1 MENIFS
7 IWTKEGLL
15 CDKNG
20 DGVIDGTNVCIDLPD
35 HLAPE
40 GLIDFCARL
49 GFETT
54 SLSFRFFESSEGAV
68 KLRFVHSEAAT
79 DIKLENNQLVIR
91 YQTEQELSDLL
102 KLLAAMDP
110 ELAGKTSDVIELRDG
125 RLYAG
130 QLPISMIVSPSG
142 YAAATPKVNSLS
154 DLWSFSGMGKST
166 EASPARL
173 LHMNISVH
181 EELMTAELLRELC
194 YFAARSAMYSTEI
207 VFPVTGN
214 KEASLQLEVLEDEE
228 SRMDL
233 LKPNVLQLRGRKE
246 NIASSAH
253 QLARATH
260 WSDGGVFGY
269 WEQKHQL
276 AQKKEAPLLF
286 EMEWIDEREVDLAF
300 ALLKRAENLA
310 GADVEIFLSEP
321 TEVRRRL
328 EREWRAIF
336 PQVHS
341 LTIRSAY
348 KAGLHWLMEEMIPS
362 LQQYKAIEIKV
373 RAEAGEN
380 GLELPIR
387 WIQELYPADRLIEE
401 EMGLQADFVSYQ
413 LEENLRHTYEIYG
426 LDQQGEKHF
435 VSSLDVPVSRLP
447 YIDGKH
453 SVYPVSSA
461 IRIWK
466 NGVAEEHLIQTDRER
481 FYRFYVDDVLTKLKS
496 EVSAYHPGQGHT
508 RPLFDRIEID
518 VWMSEEEAKLPV
530 DEERV
535 SALEALHEDLYF
547 NTLDYFAYLGEELE
561 GKPFDAPGGVHPFMH
576 VRVGEKPE
584 ARIRVYAW
592 EDVQSEK
599 WVTTAILF
607 NEAGDFSKARMANG
621 KEEMALS
628 IEAFKKPDR
637 HLHPD
642 VDQWLKNHPSS
653 RVLYPDHSYRGHAIP
668 IIECFLDTEEEY
680 YSPLKMTLFK
690 KTIFIEAGHHSNEVS
705 STPAILQLLERASE
719 RSDNWLKEINIV
731 LLPLANPDGYELMTK
746 LTKEHPEWK
755 HHAARYNAVG
765 LEYSFVRFHE
775 TVFGEA
781 NIYPE
786 VLRRWVPDIIV
797 DDHGIPSHEWVQP
810 FAGYNSPPRFPVS
823 YFLPSAKI
831 YGIGRLSTGAFRKRH
846 EENLDAIVN
855 EISQAIC
862 GTEIEKENRY
872 WKERFRKYGNQ
883 WLPEVFPIEG
893 APGIHFYRQPTV
905 APSYATIGVSRYPE
919 WVGAE
924 IISEAADEVVYGEV
938 LQTCIEAH
946 VIFDL
951 AILDVV
957 QRARIDVKRQNVNGL
972 SYERVRPI
980 QLS

>member
-7 IWTKEGLL
+7 IWTKDGLL
-15 CDKNG
+15 RDKNG
-20 DGVIDGTNVCIDLPD
+20 DGVIDGTNVWIDLPD
-35 HLAPE
+35 YLAPE

-54 SLSFRFFESSEGAV
+54 SLSFCFFEPSEEAV
-68 KLRFVHSEAAT
+68 KLCFVHSEAAT
-79 DIKLENNQLVIR
+79 DIRLENNQLMIR
-91 YQTEQELSDLL
+91 YQSEQELSDLL
-102 KLLAAMDP
+102 KLLAAMDL
-110 ELAGKTSDVIELRDG
+110 EQAGTKSDVIELRDG

-130 QLPISMIVSPSG
+130 QLSIPTIDYPNDL
-142 YAAATPKVNSLS
+142 AAAVPEINNLS
-154 DLWSFSGMGKST
+154 DLWSFSGIGKSN
-166 EASPARL
+166 EASPAKL
-173 LHMNISVH
+173 FHMNIGVEKS
-181 EELMTAELLRELC
+181 LMTAGLLREIC

-214 KEASLQLEVLEDEE
+214 KEASLQLEVLEGDDPILE
-228 SRMDL
+228 L
-233 LKPNVLQLRGRKE
+233 VKPNVLQLRGRKE
-246 NIASSAH
+246 NMAAAAY
-253 QLARATH
+253 QLARAKH
-260 WSDGGVFGY
+260 WSEGGVFGY

-276 AQKKEAPLLF
+276 SQKKEPPLLF
-286 EMEWIDEREVDLAF
+286 EMQWSDEKEVDVAF
-300 ALLKRAENLA
+300 DHLKREEDLA
-310 GADVEIFLSEP
+310 GTDIEIFLSEP
-321 TEVRRRL
+321 AEVRRRL
-328 EREWRAIF
+328 EEEWRAIF

-341 LTIRSAY
+341 LTIRSAF

-362 LQQYKAIEIKV
+362 LQPYKEIEIKV
-373 RAEAGEN
+373 REEAGEK

-401 EMGLQADFVSYQ
+401 EIGLKADLVTYK
-413 LEENLRHTYEIYG
+413 LEGNLSHTYELYG
-426 LDQQGEKHF
+426 LDEQGEKHF
-435 VSSLDVPVSRLP
+435 ISSLDVPVSRLP

-453 SVYPVSSA
+453 DVYPASSA
-461 IRIWK
+461 VRIRK
-466 NGVAEEHLIQTDRER
+466 NGVEEEQLIQTDRER
-481 FYRFYVDDVLTKLKS
+481 FYRFYADKVLPKLRDAIS
-496 EVSAYHPGQGHT
+496 DYHPGQGHT

-518 VWMSEEEAKLPV
+518 VWMSEEEIKLQV

-584 ARIRVYAW
+584 ARIRVYGW
-592 EDVQSEK
+592 EDKQSEN

-607 NEAGDFSKARMANG
+607 NEAGDFSKAALTNDG
-621 KEEMALS
+621 EEIALS
-628 IEAFKKPDR
+628 IEASEKPDR
-637 HLHPD
+637 HLHPY
-642 VDQWLKNHPSS
+642 VNEWLNKHPSY

-668 IIECFLDTEEEY
+668 IIECFLDTGEEY
-680 YSPLKMTLFK
+680 DSPLKMTLFK

-705 STPAILQLLERASE
+705 STPAILQLLERACE
-719 RSDNWLKEINIV
+719 RSDHLLKEMNIV

-765 LEYSFVRFHE
+765 LEYSFVRFQE

-786 VLRRWVPDIIV
+786 VLRRWAPDTIV

-831 YGIGRLSTGAFRKRH
+831 YGIGRLSTGAFRTRH

-855 EISQAIC
+855 EISQAIR
-862 GTEIEKENRY
+862 GTEIEKENSY
-872 WKERFRKYGNQ
+872 WKQRFRKYGNE
-883 WLPEVFPIEG
+883 WLPEVFPIEE

-905 APSYATIGVSRYPE
+905 APSYSTLGVSRYPE
-919 WVGAE
+919 WIGAE
-924 IISEAADEVVYGEV
+924 IISEAADEVVYGDV
-938 LQTCIEAH
+938 LQSCVEAH
-946 VIFDL
+946 IVFDL
-951 AILDVV
+951 AILDVL
-957 QRARIDVKRQNVNGL
+957 QRARIDVKRQTVNGL
-972 SYERVRPI
+972 SYERARPI
-980 QLS
+980 QLL

>member
-1 MENIFS
+1 MESIFS
-7 IWTKEGLL
+7 IWTKEGIL

-20 DGVIDGTNVCIDLPD
+20 DGVIDGINIFIDLPD
-35 HLAPE
+35 QLAPE

-54 SLSFRFFESSEGAV
+54 ALSLDFFEPNEEAVRLSFVYSGT
-68 KLRFVHSEAAT
+68 AT
-79 DIKLENNQLVIR
+79 DISLENNELVIR
-91 YQTEQELSDLL
+91 YQSEHELSNLL

-110 ELAGKTSDVIELRDG
+110 EQLCKDSNVIELRNG

-130 QLPISMIVSPSG
+130 QTLISTIVYQSNH
-142 YAAATPKVNSLS
+142 AAATTEVNSLS
-154 DLWSFSGMGKST
+154 DLWSFSGIGKSN
-166 EASPARL
+166 EASPAKL
-173 LHMNISVH
+173 LHMNIAAEKSC
-181 EELMTAELLRELC
+181 LSAELLRELC
-194 YFAARSAMYSTEI
+194 YFAARSAMYTTNI

-214 KEASLQLEVLEDEE
+214 IEASLQLEVLDGENSILE
-228 SRMDL
+228 L
-233 LKPNVLQLRGRKE
+233 LKPNVLQLRGKKE
-246 NIASSAH
+246 QIPFAAH
-253 QLARATH
+253 QLARAKH
-260 WSDGGVFGY
+260 WSEGGVIGY
-269 WEQKHQL
+269 WEQNHQL
-276 AQKKEAPLLF
+276 SQKKEPPLLF
-286 EMEWIDEREVDLAF
+286 DMQWSDEKEVDAAF
-300 ALLKRAENLA
+300 DLLKGTEDLT

-321 TEVRRRL
+321 AEIRRKL
-328 EREWRAIF
+328 EEEWRAIF

-341 LTIRSAY
+341 LTIRSAF
-348 KAGLHWLMEEMIPS
+348 KTGLHWLMEEMIPS
-362 LQQYKAIEIKV
+362 LQAYEGIEISV
-373 RAEAGEN
+373 REEAGEK

-401 EMGLQADFVSYQ
+401 EIGLKADLVTYK
-413 LEENLRHTYEIYG
+413 LEGNLSHTYEVYG
-426 LDQQGEKHF
+426 LDEQGDKHF
-435 VSSLDVPVSRLP
+435 IGSLDVPVSRLP

-453 SVYPVSSA
+453 DVYPVSSA
-461 IRIWK
+461 VRIWK
-466 NGVAEEHLIQTDRER
+466 KGVAEEHLIQTDRER
-481 FYRFYVDDVLTKLKS
+481 FYRFYVDKVLPKLRDA
-496 EVSAYHPGQGHT
+496 VSDYHPGQGHT

-518 VWMSEEEAKLPV
+518 VWMSEEEVKLQV

-584 ARIRVYAW
+584 ARIRVYGW
-592 EDVQSEK
+592 EDKQNEK
-599 WVTTAILF
+599 WVTTAISF
-607 NEAGDFSKARMANG
+607 NEAGDFSKAALTNG
-621 KEEMALS
+621 TEEITLS
-628 IEAFKKPDR
+628 IEAFEKPDR

-642 VDQWLKNHPSS
+642 VNEWLNNHPSH
-653 RVLYPDHSYRGHAIP
+653 RVLFPDHSYRGHAIP
-668 IIECFLDTEEEY
+668 IIECFLDTGEEY
-680 YSPLKMTLFK
+680 DSPLKMTLFK

-705 STPAILQLLERASE
+705 STPAILQLLERARE
-719 RSDNWLKEINIV
+719 RSDDLLKDMNLV

-765 LEYSFVRFHE
+765 LEYSFVRFQE

-786 VLRRWVPDIIV
+786 VLRRWAPDIIV

-831 YGIGRLSTGAFRKRH
+831 YGIGRLSAGAFRTRH

-855 EISQAIC
+855 EISQVIS
-862 GTEIEKENRY
+862 GTEIEKENSY
-872 WKERFRKYGNQ
+872 WKQRFRKYGNE
-883 WLPEVFPIEG
+883 WLPEVFPIEE
-893 APGIHFYRQPTV
+893 APGIHFYRQPSV
-905 APSYATIGVSRYPE
+905 APSYSSLGVSRYPE
-919 WVGAE
+919 WIGAE

-938 LQTCIEAH
+938 LQSCVEAH
-946 VIFDL
+946 IVFDL
-951 AILDVV
+951 AILDVL
-957 QRARIDVKRQNVNGL
+957 QRARIAVKHQNVNGL
-972 SYERVRPI
+972 SYERARPI